1 MKLKFKF
8 HFWLPVT
15 AILLSGLAVYLSINT
30 VRLDPATG
38 FQQPDLAQMIKP
50 GVVRIINHATGQVL
64 LPAFDINSNRTGL
77 YFPTGEPI
85 QAKKLDLY
93 LSGSGF
99 VVNPSGY
106 ILTNAHVAT
115 EESIKDNYLD
125 EAISAL
131 LQNKLGSLD
140 DQTLLRFFQTP
151 EIFAAFYQNAFD
163 ALKKQAR
170 FDLVSRL
177 TVLNPSDS
185 QEYLTSLLK
194 NGFEAEIVSAN
205 NNFKRDEKDI
215 ALIKI
220 QAGKLPA
227 LALGDSNKMAV
238 GDKIFVLGFPST
250 AEINGRSPLEAT
262 LTQGLVS
269 ALKFSQSKEFKI
281 FQTDAKI
288 SQGSSGGP
296 LFDQNGQVI
305 GIITFQ
311 TGDAL
316 RQKGDNFAFA
326 IPINLAQETLT
337 KNHIANEEG
346 VYATLFRQAIA
357 AYQKRHC
364 QTALQKFNEASQL
377 NPNFTSPKIFENY
390 IGNCQAL
397 IANGASLDNL
407 FEQFWAKLKQVDG
420 FTWFVVIG
428 RILLILLAMLALEKL
443 YNRLK
448 KDEQQIEA
456 LELQLQAEEDHKQ
469 VLLKKMEIL
478 GTPLPLPEPE
488 LHAHSRIV
496 LDLPHPH
503 LVNFIIEARKVELSD
518 PQIREE
524 LEKAGW
530 TEWEIS
536 QAFKH
541 SR

>member
-1 MKLKFKF
+1 MKLKFKI
-8 HFWLPVT
+8 HFWLPVA
-15 AILLSGLAVYLSINT
+15 AIFLSGLAVYLSINT
-30 VRLDPATG
+30 VRLVPVTG
-38 FQQPDLAQMIKP
+38 FQQSDLAQMIKP

-64 LPAFDINSNRTGL
+64 LPAFEINTNRTGL
-77 YFPTGEPI
+77 NFPTDEPI

-99 VVNPSGY
+99 VVNPNGY
-106 ILTNAHVAT
+106 ILTNAHVDT
-115 EESIKDNYLD
+115 EESIKDSYL
-125 EAISAL
+125 EEVINTL
-131 LQNKLGSLD
+131 LQTKLGSLD
-140 DQTLLRFFQTP
+140 DQTLLNFFQTP
-151 EIFAAFYQNAFD
+151 ETFATFYQNAFD
-163 ALKKQAR
+163 ALKKQTQFNLA
-170 FDLVSRL
+170 SRL

-185 QEYLTSLLK
+185 QEYLTSLLN
-194 NGFEAEIVSAN
+194 NGFKAEIISTN
-205 NNFKRDEKDI
+205 NNFNDDEKDI

-227 LALGDSNKMAV
+227 LALGDSNKTAV
-238 GDKIFVLGFPST
+238 GDKIFVFGFPST

-296 LFDQNGQVI
+296 LFDQDGRVI

-326 IPINLAQETLT
+326 IPINLAQKILAQ
-337 KNHIANEEG
+337 NHIANEEG
-346 VYATLFRQAIA
+346 VYAALFRQAIA
-357 AYQKRHC
+357 AYQERHC
-364 QTALQKFNEASQL
+364 QTALKKFDEASQL
-377 NPNFTSPKIFENY
+377 NPNFTSPKIFESY
-390 IGNCQAL
+390 TDNCKTL
-397 IANGASLDNL
+397 IANGASLDNS
-407 FEQFWAKLKQVDG
+407 FQQFWTKLKRVDG
-420 FTWFVVIG
+420 FTWFVVVG

-448 KDEQQIEA
+448 KDEQHIEA

-469 VLLKKMEIL
+469 ELLKKMEVL

-488 LHAHSRIV
+488 LHAHSRLI

-503 LVNFIIEARKVELSD
+503 LVDFIIEARKVELND
-518 PQIREE
+518 MQIREE
-524 LEKAGW
+524 LEKVGW
-530 TEWEIS
+530 SEWEIN

>member
-1 MKLKFKF
+1 MKLKFKPK
-8 HFWLPVT
+8 FWLP
-15 AILLSGLAVYLSINT
+15 AITIILCGLAVYLSVNT
-30 VRLDPATG
+30 VQPDSSSGLL
-38 FQQPDLAQMIKP
+38 QPDLAQMIKP
-50 GVVRIINHATGQVL
+50 GVVRIINHATGEVL
-64 LPAFDINSNRTGL
+64 LPNFEINAGQSNLIFSDNR
-77 YFPTGEPI
+77 PA
-85 QAKKLDLY
+85 QAEKLDLY

-99 VVNPSGY
+99 VVNPDGY

-115 EESIKDNYLD
+115 EESVKENYTQEILN
-125 EAISAL
+125 SAL
-131 LQNKLGSLD
+131 QAKLGSLD
-140 DQTLLRFFQTP
+140 DQTLLEFFQTP
-151 EIFAAFYQNAFD
+151 ENFAVFYQNAL
-163 ALKKQAR
+163 ASLR
-170 FDLVSRL
+170 SRAQFNLASKL

-194 NGFEAEIVSAN
+194 TGLEAAIVSAN
-205 NNFKRDEKDI
+205 NNFAQDEKDI

-227 LALGDSNKMAV
+227 LALGDSSKVAV
-238 GDKIFVLGFPST
+238 GDKIFVFGFPST

-296 LFDQNGQVI
+296 LFDQDGRVI

-326 IPINLAQETLT
+326 IPINLAKQTLAQ
-337 KNHIANEEG
+337 NHANNEEG
-346 VYATLFRQAIA
+346 AYAELFRQAIT
-357 AYQKRHC
+357 AYQGKHC
-364 QTALQKFNEASQL
+364 QAALEKFNAASQL

-390 IGNCQAL
+390 IGNCEAL
-397 IANGASLDNL
+397 IAGGGSLDSP
-407 FEQFWAKLKQVDG
+407 FRQFWENFKQVSS

-428 RILLILLAMLALEKL
+428 RLLLILLAMLALEQL
-443 YNRLK
+443 YSRLK
-448 KDEQQIEA
+448 KDERQIEA
-456 LELQLQAEEDHKQ
+456 LELELQAEEDRKNE
-469 VLLKKMEIL
+469 LLNKMQAA

-488 LHAHSRIV
+488 LHAHSRLA

-503 LVNFIIEARKVELSD
+503 LVDFITEGRKVELGD
-518 PQIREE
+518 EQLREE
-524 LEKAGW
+524 LLKAGW
-530 TEWEIS
+530 AESEIN

-541 SR
+541 S